1 MGTLADKL
9 NKTYDTKQQIA
20 AAIEEMTGKNPGT
33 VFADYPAAIRSI
45 STGGRG
51 WTGHADVEGLKAIG
65 WTDDDIAYY
74 QEYGVN
80 WNEEDDQYH
89 LVPED
94 NKALY
99 GIINIDNIQ
108 DYKDILVYLPKID
121 TSGKTDMS
129 QMFYNLCSMVA
140 VPLIDTASAT
150 NMSKMFYNCRSLV
163 SVPLFDTSSVT
174 SMVYM
179 FYNCWSL
186 VSVPLF
192 NTHSVTSMTYMFQYC
207 YSLVSVPLFN
217 TSSVTSMGYMF
228 ASCYSLVSVPLFNTS
243 SVTSMGYMF
252 QYCYSLVSV
261 PLFNTNSVITMN
273 YMFAG
278 CYSLVSV
285 PPFDTSGVISMD
297 YMFYNC
303 SSLVSV
309 PLFDTSSVVRMNKM
323 VAYCNS
329 LVYCNLKNLKLSID
343 ISATSLL
350 EKSSLLYMIE
360 NAAPTDAITI
370 TLSAYCYT
378 KFSNDP
384 DVVAALSK
392 QPLVSLASAA

>member
-74 QEYGVN
+74 QEHGVN
-80 WNEEDDQYH
+80 WNEEDDPYH

-228 ASCYSLVSVPLFNTS
+228 ESCYSLVSVPLFNTH
-243 SVTSMGYMF
+243 SVTSMIYMF
-252 QYCYSLVSV
+252 HNCR
-261 PLFNTNSVITMN
+261 
-273 YMFAG
+273 
-278 CYSLVSV
+278 SLVSV
-285 PPFDTSGVISMD
+285 PPFDTSSVISMD

-303 SSLVSV
+303 PTLVSV
-309 PLFDTSSVVRMNKM
+309 SLFDTSSVVRMNKM

-350 EKSSLLYMIE
+350 EKSSLLYMID
-360 NAAPTDAITI
+360 NSAPTDAITI

>member
-1 MGTLADKL
+1 
-9 NKTYDTKQQIA
+9 
-20 AAIEEMTGKNPGT
+20 
-33 VFADYPAAIRSI
+33 
-45 STGGRG
+45 
-51 WTGHADVEGLKAIG
+51 
-65 WTDDDIAYY
+65 
-74 QEYGVN
+74 
-80 WNEEDDQYH
+80 
-89 LVPED
+89 
-94 NKALY
+94 
-99 GIINIDNIQ
+99 
-108 DYKDILVYLPKID
+108 
-121 TSGKTDMS
+121 
-129 QMFYNLCSMVA
+129 
-140 VPLIDTASAT
+140 
-150 NMSKMFYNCRSLV
+150 
-163 SVPLFDTSSVT
+163 
-174 SMVYM
+174 MVYM
-179 FYNCWSL
+179 FYNCR
-186 VSVPLF
+186 
-192 NTHSVTSMTYMFQYC
+192 
-207 YSLVSVPLFN
+207 
-217 TSSVTSMGYMF
+217 
-228 ASCYSLVSVPLFNTS
+228 
-243 SVTSMGYMF
+243 
-252 QYCYSLVSV
+252 
-261 PLFNTNSVITMN
+261 
-273 YMFAG
+273 
-278 CYSLVSV
+278 SLVSV